1 MLEQVLYLWN
11 LIIQNPLTNILI
23 LLSTVLLHNFAL
35 SIVALTVLVRL
46 AMLPL
51 SIKQLKATRA
61 MQSLQPEL
69 VKLQKKYAKD
79 KQKLAQEQMALYKN
93 AGVSPA
99 GCMVPMLVQM
109 PIWIALYQS
118 IIHVLAATPETFL
131 ALSKNVY
138 NLPILNSVL
147 PLNNHFLWLDLAA
160 PDVLYILP
168 VLVAGTMWLQQK
180 QVTPPA
186 VDPAT
191 AQTNQLM
198 LWMMPIMF
206 GFLTIQF
213 PSGLALYWIVSNS
226 IAIITQYKYTGTWG
240 ISFGKKQAV
249 TVMQPLS
256 PESKP
261 AAKPTRSDAD
271 TKPPKLPPAKPSK

>member
-1 MLEQVLYLWN
+1 MLDQVLYIWN
-11 LIIQNPLTNILI
+11 LLIQNPLTNVLI

-79 KQKLAQEQMALYKN
+79 KQKLAQEQMALYRN

-99 GCMVPMLVQM
+99 GCVVPMLVQL
-109 PIWIALYQS
+109 PIWIALYQA

-131 ALSKNVY
+131 ALSKSVY
-138 NLPILNSVL
+138 SLPILNSVL
-147 PLNNHFLWLDLAA
+147 PLSNHFLWMDLAA
-160 PDVLYILP
+160 PDPIFILP
-168 VLVAGTMWLQQK
+168 VLTAATMWLQQK
-180 QVTPPA
+180 QVTPPS

-198 LWMMPIMF
+198 LWMMPIVF
-206 GFLTIQF
+206 GYMTTQF
-213 PSGLALYWIVSNS
+213 PSGLALYWVISNA
-226 IAIITQYKYTGTWG
+226 IAIVTQYKFTGTWG
-240 ISFGKKQAV
+240 IGGGKKAV
-249 TVMQPLS
+249 TIIQPQS
-256 PESKP
+256 PESK
-261 AAKPTRSDAD
+261 A
-271 TKPPKLPPAKPSK
+271 AKPSK

>member
-1 MLEQVLYLWN
+1 MLEQILFIWN

-35 SIVALTVLVRL
+35 SIIALTVLVRL

-79 KQKLAQEQMALYKN
+79 KQKLAQEQMLLYKN

-99 GCMVPMLVQM
+99 GCMVPMLVQL

-131 ALSKNVY
+131 ALSQNVY
-138 NLPILNSVL
+138 SLPILNSVL
-147 PLNNHFLWLDLAA
+147 PLNNHFLWLDLAS

-186 VDPAT
+186 VDAAT

-213 PSGLALYWIVSNS
+213 PSGLALYWVVSNA
-226 IAIITQYKYTGTWG
+226 IAILTQYKYTGTWG
-240 ISFGKKQAV
+240 LPSFGKKQAV
-249 TVMQPLS
+249 TITQPTS

-261 AAKPTRSDAD
+261 KAARSDSDKA
-271 TKPPKLPPAKPSK
+271 PKLPPAKPSK